1 MVACFPL
8 SNAQTRLSQTP
19 GRRRPL
25 ITGRFGNTAVRGPA
39 LHAISIR
46 AAVACVSLLLCA
58 GWRQHID
65 CLCCAFVAV
74 ESKQQHPFPCP
85 ASEARAPVCPT
96 WLTKYLRP
104 LCSWSRVGGN
114 INTFLR
120 CLVLTPDRLLS
131 SPVCQQYTNS
141 ILPIRHSS
149 CRYNEQ
155 QLIDVTVVRRVRPRA
170 ERSCDCEGHRRWK
183 RACRTLFCN

>member
-1 MVACFPL
+1 MGTLL
-8 SNAQTRLSQTP
+8 SVVPRCTLYRYVPRSRVFHCCCVLAGANI
-19 GRRRPL
+19 L
-25 ITGRFGNTAVRGPA
+25 IVCAVP
-39 LHAISIR
+39 
-46 AAVACVSLLLCA
+46 SLLLKA
-58 GWRQHID
+58 
-65 CLCCAFVAV
+65 
-74 ESKQQHPFPCP
+74 SNNTPYPCP